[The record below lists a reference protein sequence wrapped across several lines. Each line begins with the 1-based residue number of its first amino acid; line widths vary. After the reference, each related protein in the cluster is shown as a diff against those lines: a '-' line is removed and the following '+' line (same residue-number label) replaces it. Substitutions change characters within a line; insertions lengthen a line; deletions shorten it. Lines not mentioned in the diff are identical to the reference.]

1 MSNKT
6 SFDYGIISKS
16 GSTFS
21 GGITGD
27 TFYGSGA
34 GLTNIPASGVTGL
47 NLDRI
52 TSGVNSAVMTSSG
65 MIVNTDVTAT
75 SFITSGGTSSQ
86 FVKGDG
92 SLDTN
97 VYSQSGHTHSQYLTE
112 YIETNPGVY
121 TSGQTDELL
130 AGKSNTG
137 HTHDV
142 NGIAD
147 NSITNL
153 KLAQVP
159 TATIKGRA
167 SSGTGD
173 VEDLTP
179 AQALAVIGAKSA
191 TYQGEFKTAIVTM
204 GTGAQSYQLPKST
217 ISYFDAPMPT
227 NATMLFKIDAS
238 NTANPAQVLTNE
250 LFQSVVYI
258 QTGADITGV
267 SFTYPNGQMIFGT
280 FIMQSSTTY
289 KFTWDAIRVNGTTV
303 KIYLTITKV

>member
-1 MSNKT
+1 MANKLQIRRD
-6 SFDYGIISKS
+6 SLANWEAANPIIADGELIYISTLGNRVYDKEKVGDGVKTFTQLPYKS
-16 GSTFS
+16 T
-21 GGITGD
+21 
-27 TFYGSGA
+27 
-34 GLTNIPASGVTGL
+34 
-47 NLDRI
+47 
-52 TSGVNSAVMTSSG
+52 
-65 MIVNTDVTAT
+65 
-75 SFITSGGTSSQ
+75 GGTSEVVTTTTNGLMIAADK
-86 FVKGDG
+86 VKLDGIAPNANNYVHPTNDGNLHVPATGTTNNGKVLMAGPSAG
-92 SLDTN
+92 SLLWSN
-97 VYSQSGHTHSQYLTE
+97 IVSQ
-112 YIETNPGVY
+112 
-121 TSGQTDELL
+121 
-130 AGKSNTG
+130 
-137 HTHDV
+137 
-142 NGIAD
+142 D

-153 KLAQVP
+153 KLSQVP

-173 VEDLTP
+173 VEDLTA

-227 NATMLFKIDAS
+227 NATMLFKIDAT

>member
-1 MSNKT
+1 MGQEVIPLIKTTSNPT
-6 SFDYGIISKS
+6 SGNTTSNGYPLGQHWF
-16 GSTFS
+16 
-21 GGITGD
+21 
-27 TFYGSGA
+27 
-34 GLTNIPASGVTGL
+34 NE
-47 NLDRI
+47 
-52 TSGVNSAVMTSSG
+52 TSGVEYVHKSNGVWVEVGSGSAYIHPTGDGNLHVP
-65 MIVNTDVTAT
+65 AT
-75 SFITSGGTSSQ
+75 STTNSGKVLTAGATA
-86 FVKGDG
+86 G
-92 SLDTN
+92 SLLWSN
-97 VYSQSGHTHSQYLTE
+97 IVSQ
-112 YIETNPGVY
+112 
-121 TSGQTDELL
+121 
-130 AGKSNTG
+130 
-137 HTHDV
+137 
-142 NGIAD
+142 D

-159 TATIKGRA
+159 TQTIKGRA

-173 VEDLTP
+173 VEDLTA
-179 AQALAVIGAKSA
+179 AQALALIGAKSS

-217 ISYFDAPMPT
+217 ISYFDAPIPT

-258 QTGADITGV
+258 QTGTDITGV

-289 KFTWDAIRVNGTTV
+289 KFTWDAIRVNDTTV